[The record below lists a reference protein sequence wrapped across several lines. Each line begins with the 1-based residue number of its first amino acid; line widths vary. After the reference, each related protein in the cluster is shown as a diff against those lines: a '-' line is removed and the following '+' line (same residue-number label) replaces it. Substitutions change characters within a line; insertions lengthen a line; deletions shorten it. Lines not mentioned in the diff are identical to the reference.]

1 MCAEIRNLPGMKDDA
16 PNFSSITNHNS
27 KLKTTKPYRHH
38 QPSASGEDL
47 AGVIMERAENG
58 DVPWVV
64 NHL

>member
-1 MCAEIRNLPGMKDDA
+1 MKDDA